1 MEHFLY
7 LLTKASLF
15 ACLIVIVY
23 IITYPDKRMNDQID
37 MF

>member
-1 MEHFLY
+1 MEQFLY
-7 LLTKASLF
+7 LLTKAALL
-15 ACLIVIVY
+15 ACLIVIIS